1 MKTTQDKA
9 PDQTPVKRG
18 RVPGSGRKSLSG
30 SGTSPM
36 LVIRVSPVQKAKV
49 EQKGLAW
56 LRGLIDAA

>member
-1 MKTTQDKA
+1 MKAALDKTQDQA
-9 PDQTPVKRG
+9 PIKRG

-36 LVIRVSPVQKAKV
+36 LVIRVSPEQKAKV